1 MSTPLSAHAAP
12 RALGLLETAV
22 YGPDLYA
29 MERFYTEV
37 MGLEVVTRTAGRNV
51 VLRCGHAAVI
61 LFDPSASLRSGG
73 TFPPH
78 GAPGFGHLAFVAD
91 EDELPAWRA
100 RFEAAGV
107 KVESEVAWPQGGRS
121 LYVRDPAGN
130 SVELAPPTLWGGLGM
145 HLLADAADAA

>member
-1 MSTPLSAHAAP
+1 MSTQPAAAP

-22 YGPDLYA
+22 YGKDLAA
-29 MERFYTEV
+29 MERFYVEV
-37 MGLEVVTRTAGRNV
+37 MGLEPVARTPGRNV

-61 LFDPSASLRSGG
+61 LFDPSASIRAGG

-78 GAPGFGHLAFVAD
+78 GAPGFGHIAFVAQ

-100 RFEAAGV
+100 RFAAAGV
-107 KVESEVAWPQGGRS
+107 KVETEVVWPSGGHS

-130 SVELAPPTLWGGLGM
+130 SVELAPPTLWGGLGSR
-145 HLLADAADAA
+145 LLAHAAA